1 MKLNNKLI
9 NISTKKMKAVKAM
22 ATINEQGQITLDSPL
37 MNNKNSRVE
46 IIILIPELAIEKTLN
61 VCGGDACIR
70 NTRIP
75 VWLLV
80 SYQQQGLS
88 DAKILEA
95 YPTLNAVDLANAWRY
110 AENHPQEIAKAILEN
125 EAD

>member
-1 MKLNNKLI
+1 MEK
-9 NISTKKMKAVKAM
+9 
-22 ATINEQGQITLDSPL
+22 DS
-37 MNNKNSRVE
+37 
-46 IIILIPELAIEKTLN
+46 IQKTAN

-95 YPTLNAVDLANAWRY
+95 YPTLNAVDLANAWIY
-110 AENHPQEIAKAILEN
+110 AESHPQEITTAILEN

>member
-1 MKLNNKLI
+1 
-9 NISTKKMKAVKAM
+9 MKAVKAM

-80 SYQQQGLS
+80 SYQQHGLS

>member
-1 MKLNNKLI
+1 LTEEEIKIVEGDLNSLLN
-9 NISTKKMKAVKAM
+9 SW
-22 ATINEQGQITLDSPL
+22 QG
-37 MNNKNSRVE
+37 
-46 IIILIPELAIEKTLN
+46 IEKTLN

-95 YPTLNAVDLANAWRY
+95 YPTLNAVDLANAWIY
-110 AENHPQEIAKAILEN
+110 AESHPQEIANAILEN

>member
-1 MKLNNKLI
+1 MTLKELEPQLLALSNSEKSQAIQLILNSL
-9 NISTKKMKAVKAM
+9 
-22 ATINEQGQITLDSPL
+22 L
-37 MNNKNSRVE
+37 NSWHG
-46 IIILIPELAIEKTLN
+46 IEKTSG

-80 SYQQQGLS
+80 SYQRQGLS

-95 YPTLNAVDLANAWRY
+95 YPALNAVDLANAWIY
-110 AENHPQEIAKAILEN
+110 AQSHLQEITTAILEN
-125 EAD
+125 EVD

>member
-1 MKLNNKLI
+1 MTLKELEAQLLALSPAEKSQAIQLILNSLLNNW
-9 NISTKKMKAVKAM
+9 
-22 ATINEQGQITLDSPL
+22 QG
-37 MNNKNSRVE
+37 
-46 IIILIPELAIEKTLN
+46 IEKTLN

-75 VWLLV
+75 IWLLV
-80 SYQQQGLS
+80 SYQQKGLS

-95 YPTLNAVDLANAWRY
+95 YPTIDAVDLANAWMY
-110 AENHPQEIAKAILEN
+110 AESHPQEIATAILEN

>member
-1 MKLNNKLI
+1 MTLKELEPQILALSPTEKSQAIQLILNSLLNNW
-9 NISTKKMKAVKAM
+9 S
-22 ATINEQGQITLDSPL
+22 G
-37 MNNKNSRVE
+37 
-46 IIILIPELAIEKTLN
+46 IEKTSN

-70 NTRIP
+70 STRIP

-95 YPTLNAVDLANAWRY
+95 YPTLNAIDLANAWTY
-110 AENHPQEIAKAILEN
+110 TESHLQEISTAILEN